1 MEKIKFTIYLE
12 PRTKKNSSQIIINPR
27 TNRPMIIPSKKYKE
41 YEEEAGWFV
50 KATGIDYP
58 VNVKCLFYM
67 KTRRKVDLS
76 NLISAISDVL
86 VKYGVITDDNSSII
100 AGYDGSR
107 VLYDK
112 ANARTEVT
120 ITPMKEEVKNDQF

>member
-1 MEKIKFTIYLE
+1 MEEIKFTINLE

-41 YEEEAGWFV
+41 YEKEAGWFL
-50 KATGIDYP
+50 KPTGIDYP

>member
-1 MEKIKFTIYLE
+1 MKEIKFTIYLE
-12 PRTKKNSSQIIINPR
+12 PRTKKNSSQIIVNPR
-27 TNRPMIIPSKKYKE
+27 TKKPMVIPSRKYTQ
-41 YEEEAGWFV
+41 YEKEAGLFLQP
-50 KATGIDYP
+50 KGIDCE

-112 ANARTEVT
+112 DNPRTEVT
-120 ITPMKEEVKNDQF
+120 ITPMEHEEE